1 MCGLDIHVTGPCYRW
16 ARIIW
21 YLWWFQKSSWKKSMA
36 IRFHIIA
43 RLHYFL
49 NWGSEYKSQ
58 YKIVNFFFF
67 TGKAIGA
74 TYENHLYNIYLK
86 KNNADIKH

>member
-1 MCGLDIHVTGPCYRW
+1 
-16 ARIIW
+16 
-21 YLWWFQKSSWKKSMA
+21 MA

-74 TYENHLYNIYLK
+74 TYENHLYNIYF
-86 KNNADIKH
+86 

>member
-1 MCGLDIHVTGPCYRW
+1 
-16 ARIIW
+16 
-21 YLWWFQKSSWKKSMA
+21 MA

-49 NWGSEYKSQ
+49 NWDGEYKSQ
-58 YKIVNFFFF
+58 YKIVNVFFYW
-67 TGKAIGA
+67 KSNIGA

-86 KNNADIKH
+86 KQRRYKTLIA